1 MFIAVGGGG
10 SYCVVYITFCVT
22 QWGEMPIYVWSC
34 VCVGLCICNRRKYIY
49 IYLYI
54 QVTIVFNI
62 CLCNYNRQQHA
73 VIIVGCWFLRYA
85 NIQKTWCHTQNIHLA
100 TLTTTSRRQSSLA
113 HIEHIQLHHC
123 TNVYF
128 IIIIISV
135 SGRFCTTVWL
145 CDFQYGEGCLVH
157 LWCILRVYM

>member
-10 SYCVVYITFCVT
+10 SYCVVYITFFVT

-34 VCVGLCICNRRKYIY
+34 VCVGLCICNRRKYIS

-85 NIQKTWCHTQNIHLA
+85 DIQKTWCHTQNIHLA

-113 HIEHIQLHHC
+113 YRAHTITSLYKCLFHNYNHKCL
-123 TNVYF
+123 
-128 IIIIISV
+128 
-135 SGRFCTTVWL
+135 GRFCTTVWL
-145 CDFQYGEGCLVH
+145 CDFQDGEGCLVH